1 MTALIQDIDAC
12 VFDAFGTLFD
22 FAATAACYRDDLGDK
37 ERPLSDLWRARR
49 TEYSLLRSEIR
60 ECVPFWQVTQDALD
74 YTMATLGIQ
83 DEKLR
88 QKLLDVY
95 WELNAFPK
103 VPDMLDNLTPVMMSR
118 VFWTLGSPV
127 TPQTYTSYQ

>member
-37 ERPLSDLWRARR
+37 ERPLSDLWRARQL
-49 TEYSLLRSEIR
+49 EYSCLRR
-60 ECVPFWQVTQDALD
+60 EMREYQPFWQVTQEALD

-83 DEKLR
+83 DEKL
-88 QKLLDVY
+88 
-95 WELNAFPK
+95 
-103 VPDMLDNLTPVMMSR
+103 
-118 VFWTLGSPV
+118 
-127 TPQTYTSYQ
+127 